1 MKKTIRAYH
10 PLEMAYH
17 KFMFKQVILLIIT
30 GLPFFSRSFDFIA
43 YGIGYPVSGFLGNNE
58 PLASGLTVLRVIHW
72 GSGFLLA
79 FASIMF
85 LIAMVMKLKKLNI
98 WPDRWGVAA
107 IFDGIKQM
115 KLHYLENKPAKFGK
129 MNMGQKA
136 TAWIM
141 SISML
146 ALMISGVLIVLKNM
160 DQAMFI
166 RETALLI
173 RDVHSYSFIVL
184 ACVVVAHVF
193 FALLP
198 TNKNAFKAMF
208 QTGEMDEEYVKE
220 HHSYWYEKLEKNN
233 KV

>member
-17 KFMFKQVILLIIT
+17 KFMLTQVIILIIT

-43 YGIGYPVSGFLGNNE
+43 YGIGFPLSTFMGNNE
-58 PLASGLTVLRVIHW
+58 PLASGLTVLRIFHW
-72 GSGFLLA
+72 GSGFLLTA
-79 FASIMF
+79 ASIMF
-85 LIAMVMKLKKLNI
+85 LIAMIIKLKKLNI
-98 WPDRWGVAA
+98 WPDKWGIDA

-115 KLHYLENKPAKFGK
+115 KLHYLDNKPAKFGK

-141 SISML
+141 SIAML
-146 ALMISGVLIVLKNM
+146 LLMLSGVLLVLKNM
-160 DQAMFI
+160 DPAMFI
-166 RETALLI
+166 RETSLLI
-173 RDVHSYSFIVL
+173 RDTHMISFVVL
-184 ACVVVAHVF
+184 GVVLVMHVF

-208 QTGEMDEEYVKE
+208 QTGEMDEEYVKS
-220 HHSYWYEKLEKNN
+220 HHTYWYEKLN
-233 KV
+233 K